1 MKRYLLS
8 FLASMLL
15 SGIPLVAQS
24 VPEIRF
30 DSVADPLK
38 FPDNIHLGEVA
49 GVATNSKGDIF
60 VYTRTG
66 HPTITI
72 GTSRAFAHGG
82 SRLFRVRPKWE
93 IRSRNRARDCMVF
106 SLRSRCAS
114 IRRTTSGSLI
124 KCRAW

>member
-8 FLASMLL
+8 LLASMLL
-15 SGIPLVAQS
+15 SGITAAAQS

-30 DSVADPLK
+30 DSEPSLLK
-38 FPDNIHLGEVA
+38 FPDNIHLGEAA
-49 GVATNSKGDIF
+49 GVATDSKGNIF

-82 SRLFRVRPKWE
+82 SRLFEWLFSQSPAWN
-93 IRSRNRARDCMVF
+93 RNCFFAGRADI
-106 SLRSRCAS
+106 S
-114 IRRTTSGSLI
+114 IAG
-124 KCRAW
+124 

>member
-1 MKRYLLS
+1 MTKRYLLIS

-15 SGIPLVAQS
+15 PAIPLVAQS
-24 VPEIRF
+24 APDIRF

-49 GVATNSKGDIF
+49 GVATDSKGNIF

-72 GTSRAFAHGG
+72 GTSRAFAPRG
-82 SRLFRVRPKWE
+82 SRLFVSDKNGK
-93 IRSRNRARDCMVF
+93 INLLIAR
-106 SLRSRCAS
+106 RH
-114 IRRTTSGSLI
+114 
-124 KCRAW
+124 